1 MALDKY
7 FTPHKNVVTERF
19 KFRQRVQKDDE
30 SIDNYLISLREL
42 SKSCEF
48 GNLEADMIRDQI
60 IEKCNNKQLKEK
72 LLQQEYL
79 TLSKTIDIARM
90 LEISRK
96 EIRLLEP
103 QNDQTLKRVQIKP
116 KNHYNANNFNKV
128 KTIQEENKTEVG
140 EYTYYTG
147 AENKEKVQIDGSEIN
162 MIIDI
167 GSDRTFISY
176 NKMLEL
182 YGHKII
188 PKLYD
193 TTRTFFAYG
202 QDRPL
207 PCYGYLNAVISWK
220 ENSISEEI
228 YVIDKK
234 VESLLGGKASLEL
247 GIIKRVNHVNESMS
261 TNIET
266 LVQEY
271 EHLFHGLGTI
281 KGYNHKVTLKDNYR
295 PIAQRCR
302 RIPYAIVEAV
312 NQELD
317 KMLENGIIEEV
328 HQGSEWV
335 SNIIVVPK
343 RDSEE
348 IRLCIDLREVNKA
361 ILRERHPIPTIDN
374 MLHALKGAKVFAKL
388 DAKKRVLAEAY
399 QKGMDSILLDLKGVI
414 CYLDDVV
421 VYAKDRQE
429 LEERLRKVLQR
440 FDNLGIRL
448 NRNKCKFA
456 MEELDI
462 LGHIVNSE
470 CIKPDNRKIEAVLNF
485 PIPKN
490 IEMLRSF
497 LGTCGFLRKFIPN
510 FSKLA
515 EPLNNL
521 TRKNVRWN
529 WDLKT
534 NKAFL
539 DLKESLTKEP
549 CFAYYNLNSPTELIT
564 DASPIGL
571 GAVLIQTQQ
580 NGIKRPI
587 AYASRSLTDTEKRYS
602 QIEKKTLGCV
612 WAIEHF
618 NTYIWGRKFVL
629 KTDHK
634 PLKYML
640 NPKNGA
646 VLPPRIQ
653 RLSCRLQ
660 PYDFEIE
667 FIQGKQ
673 NIADIFSRQPL
684 SNTSDEKWLEDY
696 VHKVLSITSEELQ
709 ALSLK
714 EIKFKDEL
722 SIFDNLILK
731 GSRIL
736 LPSKLIKRV
745 LRIAHETHQ
754 GMTRTKPLL
763 REKYFWINMDFDI
776 ENLIRNCP
784 ICVRNQPLINDQPLQ
799 IVPLPSKPW
808 MKLGIDIVGPIG
820 HHYVLTVID
829 YHSSYPEAMIIEDS
843 KTIIQKLMEIFARHG
858 YPHEV
863 VTDNGLQFV
872 STSMERFFKECGI
885 RHIKASPYY
894 PKSNGKI
901 ERFHRFLKKQFNSS
915 SEEGKDWKED
925 LSRILMS
932 YRITPNRSTGKTPAF
947 LLFSREIKTKLS
959 SLFNDAEE
967 DESNI
972 KECNMANDE
981 EKIHNLIYYLADE
994 ALESFADEILTNA
1007 HIKKWETVKD
1017 KLIARFKPCIY
1028 SPIVLSSSRKLL
1040 ASETVET
1047 YFKEKMDLLNQTSLK
1062 REEKIQLLTD
1072 GLPLSWRDVF
1082 VAAQPADP
1090 TKWIQVAL
1098 SVEHNRQQSKLRNL
1112 FKPKVC
1118 TLSQQERSA
1127 SNCPFFCPICIKKR
1141 IKVKHWLNECPDY
1154 DPNYKT
1160 ERSSKNTQPKQFITT
1175 VTESTTSKET
1185 NKVTCLSTHNPPN
1198 KLIDFKICV
1207 NKHPLQAFMD
1217 TGATISLINQNLM
1230 KSLNLHPLID
1240 SPMQIQQANSLT
1252 NTLGYVHVDLQIH
1265 NKTRKVKLHVIPNL
1279 KFQLLIGLD
1288 IAEDFELIVD
1298 TKDKTVYTKQSAE
1311 MALVCTTFNHL
1322 QKPNQDELNK
1332 LLQQNEQIFSQ
1343 HQTDIGRI
1351 SIQHNIVTKEHLPI
1365 SLRPYRRPISE
1376 YEKISEQCKKKDGTN
1391 RLCVDYREL
1400 NKITID
1406 DKQPLPLLQDIFDR
1420 LHGAKYFTTLDVAW
1434 GYWHVQMHPESVPKT
1449 AFVTNDGHYEFL
1461 VMPFGLKNAA
1471 STFQKIIQKVIGTL
1485 LWKGVCVFQDDIIIY
1500 SSSFSQHMNLIKQV
1514 FEKLLEYN
1522 IKLKF
1527 KKCSFAQSEV
1537 KYLGHIIGHNK
1548 VKPDPVKIKAVQD
1561 FPQPT
1566 TVKGIRRFI
1575 GLANFYRKFIPRF
1588 AEIATPLTNL
1598 TQKNKLFSWTPQVDK
1613 SFIEL
1618 KAALTSEP
1626 ILTIYNPEVPCKL
1639 YTDASAIGIAGI
1651 LSQEIDSTEHVISYY
1666 SKKLLK
1672 HQQNYSAFELEC
1684 YAVIQAIDYFE
1695 VYLENKPFQVITDHS
1710 ALQWLLN
1717 LKNPKS
1723 KFFRWLVNLSTKTFT
1738 ITHRSGNKQTHVD
1751 ALSRA
1756 PVLSV
1761 SIFELQQ
1768 HQRQADLSFIEDPQ
1782 DHQNTVMVKKRG
1794 LLRAVVPASFKEHV
1808 LKEYHDNMS
1817 HPSMNKTVKLIVPLF
1832 WWSDMVQEIKSY
1844 VRSCKTC
1851 QLTKSSN
1858 QPTLGQLIIPETE
1871 LQPAQ
1876 VISADTIVMGTAAEK
1891 TKHKYIQVF
1900 IDHLTRYVWAFPT
1913 IKNTAQATLQCFNR
1927 ILQVS
1932 LPIKHIITDNG
1943 KNFNSKEFKRCLK
1956 VHNIKQTFTTPYHP
1970 QSNGMCEKANG
1981 TIMTKLRTA
1990 LLDKPKVKWSTLLP
2004 KVITDYNN
2012 TPHDVTGFPP
2022 SFLLFGY
2029 NVQPQFADNPST
2041 SVEDARKL
2049 AIKRTQHHRE
2059 ISKRRHESRHPDIE
2073 FKVGDLVLKR
2083 IPYNDPKLI
2092 KTAPKYEGP
2101 FQVLRRLSKV
2111 TYELSTTDQDNPPR
2125 NPTGDPIKAHISQL
2139 KSFILRFVFAFQ
2151 EVDLRV
2157 SAVVI
2162 SEGDE
2167 VSLTAER
2174 VSCKKDK
2181 VMVANSYCNREE
2193 KEDLWEVVTENI
2205 PDEPKIEWKK
2215 KDSKARAII
2224 NLSITDS
2231 QIVHVK
2237 NLLTAK
2243 ATWDTLKNIYER
2255 KTLSGK
2261 IYLLKKLYSL
2271 KLEEDK
2277 DMQQH
2282 ITTMMELVD
2291 KLRTIGETLKDSH
2304 ITAILLC
2311 SLPKSYSNL
2320 ITMLESRPDDE
2331 LTLEFTKNKL
2341 LDEHTRRVESSKDES
2356 TASKALKSLH
2366 GASSQRRE
2374 KEKKFC
2380 SFCHKPNHSK
2390 EECWHYQK
2398 RNNSNKEYK
2407 YENFRRGNVPKYTN
2421 QSSVTQ
2427 EQSTNQRTTKGPNPK
2442 ALNCTQREASVHNW
2456 FVDSGATSHMAYD
2469 ESFFTE
2475 LNREQTQNVVVANGN
2490 KLQVKG
2496 IGQGEIKVITP
2507 QGKTDTLLLTK
2518 VLYIPELTDN
2528 LLSVSAATS
2537 NGCKVT
2543 FNRDWC
2549 TIERD
2554 NTALANGILD
2564 NGMYRLHLDD
2574 NPQTRTF
2581 KANVAKQNH
2590 CKNKNCLMLWHDRLG
2605 HRNIESIKKIQNEN
2619 LARGLSLNNC
2629 SHSTDCVQ
2637 CIQGK
2642 LTETPFPK
2650 KTEYR
2655 ATETLQLVHSDICG
2669 PLPTNSLSGKRY
2681 FITFTDDYSRYTKT
2695 YLLKGKDE
2703 AYEKIKDYVISAHT
2717 EFGKNIQ
2724 TIRTDNGRE
2733 YVNRQV
2739 EEFLNQSGIK
2749 HQLTVPYSPAQNGVA
2764 ERKNRS
2770 LMEMTRCIMFDSGLP
2785 QSLWAEAVTTA
2796 NYLHN
2801 RIPSKASDKTPFE
2814 LWTNRKPSLKHLKR
2828 FGCKAFAYIPKIKR
2842 NKLDS
2847 KVIEGIFLGYDDRSK
2862 GYRIL
2867 HDTDNITISRSV
2879 KFLEKENGFH
2889 LASTK
2894 TTSPQ
2899 VLSTDLTSSN
2909 HIGNAEESQEPGTQ
2923 PENLEDSETEDYIQP
2938 GTSTGTQV
2946 VTQRRSTRP
2955 TKGIPPIRNDYMLYK
2970 TEAQD
2975 IQTPT
2980 NYSEVLQLPKIERE
2994 KWLQAM
3000 NEELNSLEKNNVWEL
3015 TPLPKDKKI
3024 IGCKWTYKQKLN
3036 SKGEIERYKARLVA
3050 KGFNQKFGRDYEETF
3065 APIVKHSTIR
3075 AFLAA
3080 SVYKGMQVIH
3090 LDVKTAFLHGD
3101 LDKEL
3106 YMELP
3111 EGLHTKQTNKVC
3123 KLKKAIYGL
3132 KQAGRSWNTKIAS
3145 TLIKN
3150 NFKQSIVD
3158 PCLFTKNE
3166 ENHSIYLILYVDDM
3180 LLASDSEIIIQNTVK
3195 TLEKEFEIKNL
3206 GDPTKFIGIEI
3217 SRNREGE
3224 LLLSQKNKIQELVE
3238 RYNLQEAKPTFTPME
3253 NGYPGISDE
3262 KLLPNN
3268 VQYQQLIG
3276 SLLYLSVVSRP
3287 DIAAPV
3293 CILSSRNQNP
3303 RNCDWNAAKRIVRY
3317 LKTTKELELRIS
3329 NQKPPTLEAY
3339 SDATWASDNTDRK
3352 SLSGNLFLLG
3362 SNPISWM
3369 TGKQGCV
3376 SLSST
3381 EAELISAAEASQE
3394 LLWLLDLLK
3403 DLELEQKAPIYFH
3416 QDNQSCLKICSSEK
3430 VSSRTKHIATKIHH
3444 LKDLQK
3450 KTVIK
3455 MIYCPT
3461 GDMKADILTKPLP
3474 RPTFKKL
3481 RYNLV

>member
-1 MALDKY
+1 M
-7 FTPHKNVVTERF
+7 
-19 KFRQRVQKDDE
+19 
-30 SIDNYLISLREL
+30 
-42 SKSCEF
+42 
-48 GNLEADMIRDQI
+48 
-60 IEKCNNKQLKEK
+60 
-72 LLQQEYL
+72 
-79 TLSKTIDIARM
+79 
-90 LEISRK
+90 
-96 EIRLLEP
+96 
-103 QNDQTLKRVQIKP
+103 
-116 KNHYNANNFNKV
+116 
-128 KTIQEENKTEVG
+128 
-140 EYTYYTG
+140 
-147 AENKEKVQIDGSEIN
+147 
-162 MIIDI
+162 
-167 GSDRTFISY
+167 
-176 NKMLEL
+176 
-182 YGHKII
+182 
-188 PKLYD
+188 
-193 TTRTFFAYG
+193 
-202 QDRPL
+202 
-207 PCYGYLNAVISWK
+207 
-220 ENSISEEI
+220 
-228 YVIDKK
+228 
-234 VESLLGGKASLEL
+234 ASLPSHD
-247 GIIKRVNHVNESMS
+247 V
-261 TNIET
+261 T
-266 LVQEY
+266 LNK
-271 EHLFHGLGTI
+271 LD
-281 KGYNHKVTLKDNYR
+281 GYNYSLWSFK
-295 PIAQRCR
+295 
-302 RIPYAIVEAV
+302 
-312 NQELD
+312 
-317 KMLENGIIEEV
+317 
-328 HQGSEWV
+328 
-335 SNIIVVPK
+335 
-343 RDSEE
+343 
-348 IRLCIDLREVNKA
+348 
-361 ILRERHPIPTIDN
+361 
-374 MLHALKGAKVFAKL
+374 
-388 DAKKRVLAEAY
+388 
-399 QKGMDSILLDLKGVI
+399 
-414 CYLDDVV
+414 
-421 VYAKDRQE
+421 
-429 LEERLRKVLQR
+429 
-440 FDNLGIRL
+440 
-448 NRNKCKFA
+448 
-456 MEELDI
+456 
-462 LGHIVNSE
+462 
-470 CIKPDNRKIEAVLNF
+470 
-485 PIPKN
+485 
-490 IEMLRSF
+490 IEML
-497 LGTCGFLRKFIPN
+497 
-510 FSKLA
+510 
-515 EPLNNL
+515 
-521 TRKNVRWN
+521 
-529 WDLKT
+529 
-534 NKAFL
+534 
-539 DLKESLTKEP
+539 
-549 CFAYYNLNSPTELIT
+549 
-564 DASPIGL
+564 
-571 GAVLIQTQQ
+571 
-580 NGIKRPI
+580 
-587 AYASRSLTDTEKRYS
+587 
-602 QIEKKTLGCV
+602 
-612 WAIEHF
+612 
-618 NTYIWGRKFVL
+618 
-629 KTDHK
+629 
-634 PLKYML
+634 
-640 NPKNGA
+640 
-646 VLPPRIQ
+646 
-653 RLSCRLQ
+653 LQ
-660 PYDFEIE
+660 
-667 FIQGKQ
+667 
-673 NIADIFSRQPL
+673 
-684 SNTSDEKWLEDY
+684 
-696 VHKVLSITSEELQ
+696 
-709 ALSLK
+709 
-714 EIKFKDEL
+714 
-722 SIFDNLILK
+722 
-731 GSRIL
+731 
-736 LPSKLIKRV
+736 
-745 LRIAHETHQ
+745 
-754 GMTRTKPLL
+754 
-763 REKYFWINMDFDI
+763 
-776 ENLIRNCP
+776 
-784 ICVRNQPLINDQPLQ
+784 
-799 IVPLPSKPW
+799 
-808 MKLGIDIVGPIG
+808 
-820 HHYVLTVID
+820 
-829 YHSSYPEAMIIEDS
+829 
-843 KTIIQKLMEIFARHG
+843 
-858 YPHEV
+858 
-863 VTDNGLQFV
+863 
-872 STSMERFFKECGI
+872 
-885 RHIKASPYY
+885 
-894 PKSNGKI
+894 
-901 ERFHRFLKKQFNSS
+901 
-915 SEEGKDWKED
+915 
-925 LSRILMS
+925 
-932 YRITPNRSTGKTPAF
+932 
-947 LLFSREIKTKLS
+947 
-959 SLFNDAEE
+959 
-967 DESNI
+967 
-972 KECNMANDE
+972 
-981 EKIHNLIYYLADE
+981 
-994 ALESFADEILTNA
+994 
-1007 HIKKWETVKD
+1007 
-1017 KLIARFKPCIY
+1017 
-1028 SPIVLSSSRKLL
+1028 
-1040 ASETVET
+1040 
-1047 YFKEKMDLLNQTSLK
+1047 
-1062 REEKIQLLTD
+1062 
-1072 GLPLSWRDVF
+1072 
-1082 VAAQPADP
+1082 
-1090 TKWIQVAL
+1090 
-1098 SVEHNRQQSKLRNL
+1098 
-1112 FKPKVC
+1112 
-1118 TLSQQERSA
+1118 
-1127 SNCPFFCPICIKKR
+1127 
-1141 IKVKHWLNECPDY
+1141 
-1154 DPNYKT
+1154 
-1160 ERSSKNTQPKQFITT
+1160 
-1175 VTESTTSKET
+1175 
-1185 NKVTCLSTHNPPN
+1185 
-1198 KLIDFKICV
+1198 
-1207 NKHPLQAFMD
+1207 
-1217 TGATISLINQNLM
+1217 
-1230 KSLNLHPLID
+1230 
-1240 SPMQIQQANSLT
+1240 
-1252 NTLGYVHVDLQIH
+1252 
-1265 NKTRKVKLHVIPNL
+1265 
-1279 KFQLLIGLD
+1279 
-1288 IAEDFELIVD
+1288 
-1298 TKDKTVYTKQSAE
+1298 
-1311 MALVCTTFNHL
+1311 
-1322 QKPNQDELNK
+1322 
-1332 LLQQNEQIFSQ
+1332 
-1343 HQTDIGRI
+1343 
-1351 SIQHNIVTKEHLPI
+1351 
-1365 SLRPYRRPISE
+1365 
-1376 YEKISEQCKKKDGTN
+1376 
-1391 RLCVDYREL
+1391 
-1400 NKITID
+1400 
-1406 DKQPLPLLQDIFDR
+1406 
-1420 LHGAKYFTTLDVAW
+1420 
-1434 GYWHVQMHPESVPKT
+1434 
-1449 AFVTNDGHYEFL
+1449 
-1461 VMPFGLKNAA
+1461 
-1471 STFQKIIQKVIGTL
+1471 
-1485 LWKGVCVFQDDIIIY
+1485 
-1500 SSSFSQHMNLIKQV
+1500 
-1514 FEKLLEYN
+1514 
-1522 IKLKF
+1522 
-1527 KKCSFAQSEV
+1527 
-1537 KYLGHIIGHNK
+1537 
-1548 VKPDPVKIKAVQD
+1548 
-1561 FPQPT
+1561 
-1566 TVKGIRRFI
+1566 
-1575 GLANFYRKFIPRF
+1575 
-1588 AEIATPLTNL
+1588 
-1598 TQKNKLFSWTPQVDK
+1598 
-1613 SFIEL
+1613 
-1618 KAALTSEP
+1618 
-1626 ILTIYNPEVPCKL
+1626 
-1639 YTDASAIGIAGI
+1639 
-1651 LSQEIDSTEHVISYY
+1651 
-1666 SKKLLK
+1666 
-1672 HQQNYSAFELEC
+1672 
-1684 YAVIQAIDYFE
+1684 
-1695 VYLENKPFQVITDHS
+1695 
-1710 ALQWLLN
+1710 
-1717 LKNPKS
+1717 
-1723 KFFRWLVNLSTKTFT
+1723 
-1738 ITHRSGNKQTHVD
+1738 
-1751 ALSRA
+1751 
-1756 PVLSV
+1756 
-1761 SIFELQQ
+1761 
-1768 HQRQADLSFIEDPQ
+1768 
-1782 DHQNTVMVKKRG
+1782 
-1794 LLRAVVPASFKEHV
+1794 
-1808 LKEYHDNMS
+1808 
-1817 HPSMNKTVKLIVPLF
+1817 
-1832 WWSDMVQEIKSY
+1832 
-1844 VRSCKTC
+1844 
-1851 QLTKSSN
+1851 
-1858 QPTLGQLIIPETE
+1858 
-1871 LQPAQ
+1871 
-1876 VISADTIVMGTAAEK
+1876 
-1891 TKHKYIQVF
+1891 
-1900 IDHLTRYVWAFPT
+1900 
-1913 IKNTAQATLQCFNR
+1913 
-1927 ILQVS
+1927 
-1932 LPIKHIITDNG
+1932 
-1943 KNFNSKEFKRCLK
+1943 
-1956 VHNIKQTFTTPYHP
+1956 
-1970 QSNGMCEKANG
+1970 
-1981 TIMTKLRTA
+1981 
-1990 LLDKPKVKWSTLLP
+1990 
-2004 KVITDYNN
+2004 
-2012 TPHDVTGFPP
+2012 
-2022 SFLLFGY
+2022 
-2029 NVQPQFADNPST
+2029 
-2041 SVEDARKL
+2041 
-2049 AIKRTQHHRE
+2049 
-2059 ISKRRHESRHPDIE
+2059 
-2073 FKVGDLVLKR
+2073 
-2083 IPYNDPKLI
+2083 
-2092 KTAPKYEGP
+2092 
-2101 FQVLRRLSKV
+2101 
-2111 TYELSTTDQDNPPR
+2111 
-2125 NPTGDPIKAHISQL
+2125 
-2139 KSFILRFVFAFQ
+2139 
-2151 EVDLRV
+2151 
-2157 SAVVI
+2157 
-2162 SEGDE
+2162 
-2167 VSLTAER
+2167 
-2174 VSCKKDK
+2174 
-2181 VMVANSYCNREE
+2181 

-2224 NLSITDS
+2224 NLSIADS

-2261 IYLLKKLYSL
+2261 IYLLRKLYSL

-2427 EQSTNQRTTKGPNPK
+2427 EQLTNQRTTKGPNPK

-2496 IGQGEIKVITP
+2496 IGQGESKVITP

-2605 HRNIESIKKIQNEN
+2605 HRNIESIKKIRNEN

-2739 EEFLNQSGIK
+2739 EDFLNQSGIK

-2770 LMEMTRCIMFDSGLP
+2770 LMEMTRCMLFDSGLP

-2801 RIPSKASDKTPFE
+2801 RIPSKATDKTPFK

-2879 KFLEKENGFH
+2879 KFIEKENGFH
-2889 LASTK
+2889 HASTK

-2899 VLSTDLTSSN
+2899 VLSTDLTPSN

-2923 PENLEDSETEDYIQP
+2923 SENLEDSETEDYLQP

-3111 EGLHTKQTNKVC
+3111 EGLHTKQTNEVC

-3150 NFKQSIVD
+3150 NFKQSTVD

-3206 GDPTKFIGIEI
+3206 GDPTQFIGIEI

-3224 LLLSQKNKIQELVE
+3224 LLLSQKSKIQELVE

-3253 NGYPGISDE
+3253 SGYPGISDE

-3329 NQKPPTLEAY
+3329 NQKPPTLETY

-3474 RPTFKKL
+3474 RPTFEKL
-3481 RYNLV
+3481 RYNLDRYVTEEWLNDSRIQRPRRSSSDNFPHFDNTTALNVTTTSGTTAFLPCRVKHLGDRTVSWIRKKDLHVLTVGKFTYTNDQRFQTLHPDNSDDWTLQVRYTQHRDAGLYECQVSTVPKMSHFVNLNVIEKLEELCNEKLNYRTLDKNLEKFSSNISKAAKASIPRGRRKDLNTRTIGQLLSPAYFVKYQNRLIVWLTNNNKINLYQTAYRSQYCTTDQRFYFCQSIIDSFQETPPKKTTAIFLDMTSDFDRVWREKLREKLNNIGVRGKTLIWIADFLRGRKLKVRVNGEFSKEGRTWAGVTQGSVLSPLLYLLYINDIHPYLTEDTKVACYADDIAIWHTSSSIEKSEKIVNTSMRGLEKWAMELQMTINPIKPNQGKGINITTK